1 MVPTSICDKARR
13 LRRGNLMIVL
23 QAVTKQWLQKVV
35 LQGIRGQNQRIM
47 MDGGKGMVIQLWSGQ
62 ADEEPLCSSEV
73 TVTRGW
79 YWAIIAGQS
88 GRMVQLNQRYK
99 KLPACSS
106 NLVLLHGLSRRCLI
120 QLQTTHHLF
129 SVSSWPAWFNCT
141 QRKRQHEG
149 PIAICH
155 LQFTV
160 FS

>member
-1 MVPTSICDKARR
+1 MPTSICDKERR
-13 LRRGNLMIVL
+13 LWWGNLMMVL
-23 QAVTKQWLQKVV
+23 QAVTRQWLQNVV
-35 LQGIRGQNQRIM
+35 LQGIRGQKQRTM

-73 TVTRGW
+73 VVRRGW
-79 YWAIIAGQS
+79 YWAIIAGQR
-88 GRMVQLNQRYK
+88 GRMVQLNQRYI

-106 NLVLLHGLSRRCLI
+106 NLVLLHGLSCRFFI

-129 SVSSWPAWFNCT
+129 SVSSWPAWFNRT
-141 QRKRQHEG
+141 QRKRLHEG
-149 PIAICH
+149 PIAICR